1 MKKFVLLAVLV
12 AAMPLTTMAQDDDL
26 YFNPKQEAKK
36 EAALREQ
43 RAKAY
48 ARVRAVRDSLYAIHW
63 SGSPRS
69 VDEYN
74 RNGRILSHYQ
84 GITTDSLG
92 NDIISFRLEKGVKPD
107 SIYDDEA
114 FAQKFINQDEDFEY
128 TRDLSRWDGYYNPWF
143 YGYYNPWFYDYYG
156 VGPYYWRSGYWGWRN
171 PWRYGY
177 YAGWYDPWFDPF
189 YDPWYY
195 GYAGWY
201 GGWYSPWYGWG
212 GYYNPW
218 YWGGPMIGHVHYSG
232 NPKGYAGN
240 RSWNGP
246 GNNSG
251 RYNGR
256 RDDNSYGNRNFGNRS
271 NRDYNNS
278 FGNSNRSNNGNSNFS
293 GFGNRSGNF
302 GGGSFGGSHSGGS
315 FGGGSFGGGSR
326 SGGGGSFGGRR

>member
-48 ARVRAVRDSLYAIHW
+48 ARVRAVRDSLYAIYW

-143 YGYYNPWFYDYYG
+143 YDYYG
-156 VGPYYWRSGYWGWRN
+156 VGPYYVVATG
-171 PWRYGY
+171 
-177 YAGWYDPWFDPF
+177 AGEILGAMVITQVGTTHGLTHSTILGITDML
-189 YDPWYY
+189 
-195 GYAGWY
+195 AGMEV
-201 GGWYSPWYGWG
+201 GILLGMDGVDITILG
-212 GYYNPW
+212 TG
-218 YWGGPMIGHVHYSG
+218 VV
-232 NPKGYAGN
+232 
-240 RSWNGP
+240 R
-246 GNNSG
+246 
-251 RYNGR
+251 
-256 RDDNSYGNRNFGNRS
+256 
-271 NRDYNNS
+271 
-278 FGNSNRSNNGNSNFS
+278 
-293 GFGNRSGNF
+293 
-302 GGGSFGGSHSGGS
+302 
-315 FGGGSFGGGSR
+315 
-326 SGGGGSFGGRR
+326 

>member
-1 MKKFVLLAVLV
+1 MKKIVLLAVLV

-48 ARVRAVRDSLYAIHW
+48 ARVRAVRDSLYAIYW

-143 YGYYNPWFYDYYG
+143 YDYYG

-201 GGWYSPWYGWG
+201 GGWYSPWCGWG

-278 FGNSNRSNNGNSNFS
+278 FGNSNRSNNSNSNFS
-293 GFGNRSGNF
+293 GFGNRNGNF

>member
-1 MKKFVLLAVLV
+1 MKKMYLLAVLMA
-12 AAMPLTTMAQDDDL
+12 AAMPFTSMAQDDDL
-26 YFNPKQEAKK
+26 YFNPKKEAKEK
-36 EAALREQ
+36 AERKAALLREY
-43 RAKAY
+43 KAMQ
-48 ARVRAVRDSLYAIHW
+48 ARRDSIYALFW
-63 SGSPRS
+63 SGSNRN

-74 RNGRILSHYQ
+74 RGGRFLSHYEKV
-84 GITTDSLG
+84 GTDSLG
-92 NDIISFRLEKGVKPD
+92 NDIIQFHVGKGVAPD
-107 SIYDDEA
+107 SIYDDA
-114 FAQKFINQDEDFEY
+114 YFAQKYINEEEDFGN
-128 TRDLSRWDGYYNPWF
+128 TRRMSRWDGYYDPWF
-143 YGYYNPWFYDYYG
+143 YGYYGY
-156 VGPYYWRSGYWGWRN
+156 GPYYWRSRMWGWHN

-177 YAGWYDPWFDPF
+177 YTGWYDPWFDPW

-201 GGWYSPWYGWG
+201 GGWYDPWYYGWG
-212 GYYNPW
+212 GWYGPW

-278 FGNSNRSNNGNSNFS
+278 FGNSNRSNNSNSNFS

>member
-43 RAKAY
+43 RATAY

-143 YGYYNPWFYDYYG
+143 YDYYG

-171 PWRYGY
+171 TWRYGY

-201 GGWYSPWYGWG
+201 GGWYSPGYGWG

-256 RDDNSYGNRNFGNRS
+256 RDDNSYANRNFGNRS

-278 FGNSNRSNNGNSNFS
+278 FGNSNRSNKSNSNFS

>member
-1 MKKFVLLAVLV
+1 MKKIVLLAVLV

-48 ARVRAVRDSLYAIHW
+48 ARVRAVRDSLYAIYW

-107 SIYDDEA
+107 SIYDDE
-114 FAQKFINQDEDFEY
+114 DFEY
-128 TRDLSRWDGYYNPWF
+128 TRDLSRWD
-143 YGYYNPWFYDYYG
+143 GYYNPWFYDYYG

-278 FGNSNRSNNGNSNFS
+278 FGNSNRSNNSNSNFS

>member
-48 ARVRAVRDSLYAIHW
+48 ARVRAVRDSLYAIYW

-114 FAQKFINQDEDFEY
+114 FAKKFINQDEDFEY
-128 TRDLSRWDGYYNPWF
+128 TRDLSRWD
-143 YGYYNPWFYDYYG
+143 GYYNPWFYDYYG

-251 RYNGR
+251 HYNGR